1 LLTKRNKKSKSRL
14 PTKEEFL
21 RFRPR
26 RLDFEW
32 TKNKEGL
39 VEFKVVKFKSNI
51 GKSFCKLIKREN
63 MFIANMDKL
72 GSIAWEKS
80 DGKNTVE
87 DLIGIIK
94 NEFPDEINI
103 DQRLILFIQQMGQL
117 GYIIY

>member
-1 LLTKRNKKSKSRL
+1 MLTKRNNKSRP

-21 RFRPR
+21 RFKPT

-32 TKNKEGL
+32 NKNEEGL
-39 VEFKVVKFKSNI
+39 VELKVTKFKGNI
-51 GKSFCKLIKREN
+51 GKSFCKLLKKDN

-80 DGKNTVE
+80 DGKHTVE
-87 DLIGIIK
+87 DIINFIEK
-94 NEFPDEINI
+94 EFPSEENI

-117 GYIIY
+117 GYVKY